1 MIDKSIT
8 HDAFFYDMDIEQI
21 RSALTT
27 EINPPS
33 LSELDENK
41 LASVLIIIYGKE
53 PTILM
58 TEKAQTLKVHAGEIA
73 FPGGKWCEKD
83 KDLLET
89 AIRETK
95 EELCLDVSKEQV
107 VGQLDSVITLNSK
120 YKITPFIAF
129 LENIPSL
136 KANSEVE
143 SILHIPLIS
152 FLSTMADDNLPEH
165 QSIKEMHMFTFEKYN
180 IWGASAR
187 MLKQISILLSEKNLL

>member
-1 MIDKSIT
+1 
-8 HDAFFYDMDIEQI
+8 MDIEQI
-21 RSALTT
+21 RSALTS
-27 EINPPS
+27 EINPTP
-33 LSELDENK
+33 LSELDENE

>member
-1 MIDKSIT
+1 
-8 HDAFFYDMDIEQI
+8 MDIEQI
-21 RSALTT
+21 RSALTS
-27 EINPPS
+27 EINPTP
-33 LSELDENK
+33 LSELDGNE

-73 FPGGKWCEKD
+73 FPGGKWCVKD

-95 EELCLDVSKEQV
+95 EELHLEVSKDLV

-120 YKITPFIAF
+120 YRITPFIAI
-129 LENIPSL
+129 LDTVPSL
-136 KANSEVE
+136 IANSEVE

-152 FLSTMADDNLPEH
+152 FLNTMAEDNLPEH
-165 QSIKEMHMFTFEKYN
+165 RSIKEMHTFTFEKYN
-180 IWGASAR
+180 VWGASAR
-187 MLKQISILLSEKNLL
+187 MLKQINVLLSEKNLL

>member
-1 MIDKSIT
+1 
-8 HDAFFYDMDIEQI
+8 MDIEQI

>member
-1 MIDKSIT
+1 
-8 HDAFFYDMDIEQI
+8 MDIEQI
-21 RSALTT
+21 RSALTS
-27 EINPPS
+27 EINPTP
-33 LSELDENK
+33 LSELDENE

-83 KDLLET
+83 QDLLET

-95 EELCLDVSKEQV
+95 EELCLEISKEQV

-120 YKITPFIAF
+120 YKITPFISF

-136 KANSEVE
+136 KANSEVG
-143 SILHIPLIS
+143 SILHIPLVS
-152 FLSTMADDNLPEH
+152 FLNTMAEDNLPEH
-165 QSIKEMHMFTFEKYN
+165 RSIKEMHTFTFEKYN
-180 IWGASAR
+180 VWGASAR
-187 MLKQISILLSEKNLL
+187 MLKQINTLFSKKNLL

>member
-1 MIDKSIT
+1 
-8 HDAFFYDMDIEQI
+8 MDIEQI
-21 RSALTT
+21 RSALTS
-27 EINPPS
+27 EINPTP
-33 LSELDENK
+33 LSELDENE

-152 FLSTMADDNLPEH
+152 FLSTMADDNLTEH
-165 QSIKEMHMFTFEKYN
+165 QSIKEIHTFTFEKYN